1 MDLRHLIQRPPFTA
15 RVTTRHRKVHKNP
28 ASLGSPRALAIGMVG
43 ILGIVLLLGL
53 AFAFSDAK
61 RSIRWWTVSIAFIIQ
76 ASIGAVVFG
85 LPAGRNALQW
95 LSDQVTHTIS
105 AGKAGVDFLFGPLTK
120 NGDAGVGF
128 VFALQVLPMIIFFS
142 SLIAVLYHLRIMQM
156 VIVVIGGS
164 LKKILGTSRT
174 ESLSAAAN
182 IFVGQTEAPLMV
194 KPHIPQMTSSELFA
208 VMVGGLASVAGSVL
222 AGYAAMGVEMRY
234 LLAASFMAA
243 PGGLLYAKLMKPEVE
258 QPNETPLEFSN
269 DDEKTA
275 NVIDAAALGASTG
288 LKLALNVG
296 AMLLAFIGLIALL
309 NLILGGLGEWLGHGG
324 LSLQQILGWLFAPV
338 AWMIGVP
345 WADATQGG
353 SLIGQKL
360 VLNEFVAYV
369 QFAEWKNAMEPRTQA
384 VCAVALCGFA
394 NLSSIAI
401 LLGGLGSMAPN
412 RRREIAQLGL
422 KAVAA
427 ATFANL
433 TSAAIVG
440 LFVS

>member
-1 MDLRHLIQRPPFTA
+1 
-15 RVTTRHRKVHKNP
+15 
-28 ASLGSPRALAIGMVG
+28 MVG
-43 ILGIVLLLGL
+43 LFGIVVLLVV
-53 AFAFSDAK
+53 AFAFSDAR
-61 RSIRWWTVSIAFIIQ
+61 RSIRWRTVGAAFAIQ
-76 ASIGAVVFG
+76 ALIGAVVFG
-85 LPAGRNALQW
+85 LPAGRDGLQW
-95 LSDQVTHTIS
+95 LSDQVTAAIS
-105 AGKAGVDFLFGPLTK
+105 AGKAGVDFLFGPLTAD
-120 NGDAGVGF
+120 GDAGVGF
-128 VFALQVLPMIIFFS
+128 VFALRVLPMIIFFS
-142 SLIAVLYHLRIMQM
+142 SLIAVLYHLRIMQV

-164 LKKILGTSRT
+164 LRKILGTSRA

-182 IFVGQTEAPLMV
+182 IFVGQTEAPLVV
-194 KPHIPQMTSSELFA
+194 KPYIPKMTSSELFA

-222 AGYAAMGVEMRY
+222 AGYAAMGVEMKY

-243 PGGLLYAKLMKPEVE
+243 PGGLLYAKLMKPEIE
-258 QPNETPLEFSN
+258 QPGEVPLEFAEG
-269 DDEKTA
+269 DEKPA
-275 NVIDAAALGASTG
+275 NVLDAAALGASTG

-296 AMLLAFIGLIALL
+296 AMLLGFIGLIALL
-309 NLILGGLGEWLGHGG
+309 NLMLGGVGGWFGQSG
-324 LSLQQILGWLFAPV
+324 LSLQQLLGWVFAPV

-360 VLNEFVAYV
+360 VLNEFVAYG
-369 QFAEWKNAMEPRTQA
+369 QYAQWKDAMGPRAQA

-401 LLGGLGSMAPN
+401 LLGGLGSMAPT
-412 RRREIAQLGL
+412 RRSEIARLGL

-440 LFVS
+440 MFVG